1 MARDPAFEVV
11 LTGETE
17 PGETLLVGM
26 AGLGVAGL
34 TATDYLVTHIE
45 NTQIGH
51 VRTRNLPDITPFTD
65 GRPRHPIRLYSAP
78 DSNVTVLISEV
89 FLPPMVADPLADT
102 VLDWANTQGIG
113 EITVL
118 YGAPFPH
125 SEEEHRVFHV
135 ATDGYRAAHF
145 PTEEPDIGPLAGG
158 FFDGVISELV
168 VRSLDGDAPP
178 TGVLITPTHLPGP
191 DFDAALRLL
200 DALEPVYGIEVTEVE
215 LERRAEEMRQ
225 YYEELAGRMQAMQ
238 EARQEEEYSS
248 DRMFM

>member
-1 MARDPAFEVV
+1 MARDPAFEIV

-34 TATDYLVTHIE
+34 TATDYLVTNIE
-45 NTQIGH
+45 NNQIGH
-51 VRTRNLPDITPFTD
+51 VRTRNLPDITPFTE

-89 FLPPMVADPLADT
+89 FLPPPVADPLTDA
-102 VLDWANTQGIG
+102 VLDWVETHGIG

-135 ATDGYRAAHF
+135 ATDEYRTAHF
-145 PTEEPDIGPLAGG
+145 PTEEPEIGPLPGG
-158 FFDGVISELV
+158 FFDGVVAELV
-168 VRSLDGDAPP
+168 VRSLDGEAPP
-178 TGVLITPTHLPGP
+178 TGVLVTPTHLPGP
-191 DFDAALRLL
+191 DFEAALRLL

-215 LERRAEEMRQ
+215 LQRRAEEMRQ
-225 YYEELAGRMQAMQ
+225 YYEDLVGRMQAMQ
-238 EARQEEEYSS
+238 EAGREEEYSS